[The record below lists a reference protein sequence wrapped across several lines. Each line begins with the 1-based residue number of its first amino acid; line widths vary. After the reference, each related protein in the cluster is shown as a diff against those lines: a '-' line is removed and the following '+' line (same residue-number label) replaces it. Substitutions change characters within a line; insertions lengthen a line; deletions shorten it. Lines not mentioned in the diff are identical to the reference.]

1 MNSAIRPT
9 TRRHLLA
16 LFALPLA
23 VQAQTMTKPDYTTA
37 KTRISADYKGDKAAC
52 ASMAGNN
59 KDICVEQ
66 AKGKEKVARAELEY
80 SYTAKDTDR
89 NKVLVAKAES
99 TYAVAKERCDD
110 FSGDPKDICL
120 KEAKATYEKQ
130 KADITVLE
138 KGNTADARK
147 DAMKTKTEADYE
159 VAKAKCDQFS
169 GDVKDKCVKDAKTT
183 YKVE

>member
-1 MNSAIRPT
+1 MTHHFRFQASLVVA
-9 TRRHLLA
+9 A

-23 VQAQTMTKPDYTTA
+23 VQAQTMTKPDYTAA
-37 KTRISADYKGDKAAC
+37 KTHLSADYKGDKAAC

-59 KDICVEQ
+59 KDICIEQ

-110 FSGDPKDICL
+110 KAGNAKDMCRS
-120 KEAKATYEKQ
+120 EAKAIET
-130 KADITVLE
+130 KALAQAKLGKEIISAE
-138 KGNTADARK
+138 K
-147 DAMKTKTEADYE
+147 DAATDMNDADYKVAIE
-159 VAKAKCDQFS
+159 KCDALAGDAKSSCVAAAKAKFGKS
-169 GDVKDKCVKDAKTT
+169 
-183 YKVE
+183 

>member
-1 MNSAIRPT
+1 MTHSSRFQVSLAVA
-9 TRRHLLA
+9 A

-110 FSGDPKDICL
+110 KAGNAKDVCRS
-120 KEAKATYEKQ
+120 EAKAVET
-130 KADITVLE
+130 KALAQAKLGKEIVSAE
-138 KGNTADARK
+138 K
-147 DAMKTKTEADYE
+147 DATTDMKDADYKVAIE
-159 VAKAKCDQFS
+159 KCDSLAGDAKSSCVTAAKAKF
-169 GDVKDKCVKDAKTT
+169 GKN
-183 YKVE
+183 

>member
-1 MNSAIRPT
+1 MTQSIRF
-9 TRRHLLA
+9 HASLVVAA

-23 VQAQTMTKPDYTTA
+23 VQAQTMTKPDYTAA

-110 FSGDPKDICL
+110 KAGNAKDVCRS
-120 KEAKATYEKQ
+120 EAKAVET
-130 KADITVLE
+130 KALAQAKLGKEIVSAE
-138 KGNTADARK
+138 K
-147 DAMKTKTEADYE
+147 DASTDMKDADYKVAIE
-159 VAKAKCDQFS
+159 KCDALAGDAKASCVAAAKAKFGKS
-169 GDVKDKCVKDAKTT
+169 
-183 YKVE
+183 

>member
-1 MNSAIRPT
+1 MTHSSRFQVSLIVA
-9 TRRHLLA
+9 A
-16 LFALPLA
+16 LISLPLA

-110 FSGDPKDICL
+110 KAGNAKDVCRS
-120 KEAKATYEKQ
+120 EAKAVET
-130 KADITVLE
+130 KALAQAKLGKEIVSAE
-138 KGNTADARK
+138 K
-147 DAMKTKTEADYE
+147 DATTDMKDADYKVAIE
-159 VAKAKCDQFS
+159 KCDSLAGDAKSSCVTAAKAKF
-169 GDVKDKCVKDAKTT
+169 GKN
-183 YKVE
+183 